1 MPFRL
6 ASGRERKDIFPL
18 IPPPSEPT
26 TTICFDQKKTGKGDD
41 LRGGFFYPHYYLVK
55 R

>member
-26 TTICFDQKKTGKGDD
+26 ATICFDRRKTGKGMIS
-41 LRGGFFYPHYYLVK
+41 GGLFILIIT
-55 R
+55 